1 KSGRFYPSDDAVRFN
16 IAEDREDSR
25 GEYYTFFHEI
35 GHAIDYYYGV
45 DNRENSLDGIKE
57 VFGNYSYFSGNFEV
71 DGKSL
76 NDHIYQDAENNFRTE
91 LKKELQ
97 SQEYNHLSIEEKKEM
112 TDNVTEKLMNQDR
125 NNRKS
130 TNEEKSLQQEI
141 VLLLKEELEGPDHN
155 TVSDNYGGV
164 TNRVIE
170 GSYYHEEDYGI
181 NKWGVRKREPNRE
194 AFGEYYCRIMV

>member
-1 KSGRFYPSDDAVRFN
+1 RFN

-57 VFGNYSYFSGNFEV
+57 VFGNYSYFSDNFEV

-91 LKKELQ
+91 LKKE
-97 SQEYNHLSIEEKKEM
+97 M
-112 TDNVTEKLMNQDR
+112 TDNVTENLMNQDR
-125 NNRKS
+125 NHRKL

-141 VLLLKEELEGPDHN
+141 VILFKEELEGPDHN
-155 TVSDNYGGV
+155 TVSDIYGGV

-170 GSYYHEEDYGI
+170 GSYYHEEDYWI
-181 NKWGVRKREPNRE
+181 NKWGVRKREP
-194 AFGEYYCRIMV
+194 